1 MHEIHNPFK
10 IKYMDEKTKLY
21 VFSKREVALIFLFM
35 FLIALTS
42 FVFGVKI
49 GKSYSYGQAGLS
61 PADRERVE
69 LLSGQEEAV
78 NEVVDEVEKE
88 QGSKND
94 SQGLA
99 PDMEDLNKKLEQHI
113 KEETTGEKKRVTS
126 PTEGQEAFKEE
137 INDQQGA
144 SNQMVE
150 PAPGVTIPSPKAE
163 QVTGSESQSQKDNYS
178 GKYTIQLGSHRSIE
192 EAQDFAEGFRVRG
205 YNPIVNEVE
214 IPGRGIWY
222 RVSLGAFQSIT
233 EAKEYVKKEDSLFQ
247 GQEYVFV
254 RFE

>member
-1 MHEIHNPFK
+1 
-10 IKYMDEKTKLY
+10 MDEKTKLY

-49 GKSYSYGQAGLS
+49 GKSYSYGESGLA
-61 PADRERVE
+61 PVDRERVD
-69 LLSGQEEAV
+69 LMSGQEEAV
-78 NEVVDEVEKE
+78 NEVLDE
-88 QGSKND
+88 SKQE
-94 SQGLA
+94 SSSGESAMKA

-113 KEETTGEKKRVTS
+113 QDETSGKQAKPQMEAAEPKKKTPPAHV
-126 PTEGQEAFKEE
+126 
-137 INDQQGA
+137 

-150 PAPGVTIPSPKAE
+150 PAPGVAVPKAE
-163 QVTGSESQSQKDNYS
+163 GERAATSQDKYS
-178 GKYTIQLGSHRSIE
+178 GKYTIQLGSHRSLD
-192 EAQDFAEGFRVRG
+192 EAEAFAEGFRVRG

-214 IPGRGIWY
+214 IPGRGVWY
-222 RVSLGAFQSIT
+222 RVSLGAFDSIT
-233 EAKEYVKKEDSLFQ
+233 DAKEYVKKENSLFQ

>member
-1 MHEIHNPFK
+1 
-10 IKYMDEKTKLY
+10 MDEKTKLY

-49 GKSYSYGQAGLS
+49 GKSYSYGQSGLE
-61 PADRERVE
+61 PIDRQRVE
-69 LLSGQEEAV
+69 LMSGQEEAV
-78 NEVVDEVEKE
+78 NEVLDETQKE
-88 QGSKND
+88 APSSDMPEMKG
-94 SQGLA
+94 

-113 KEETTGEKKRVTS
+113 KDETTGEAKPKVEKTS
-126 PTEGQEAFKEE
+126 VVEEAPEV
-137 INDQQGA
+137 

-150 PAPGVTIPSPKAE
+150 PAAGVTVPTAAPAGRDD
-163 QVTGSESQSQKDNYS
+163 QYS

-192 EAQDFAEGFRVRG
+192 EAQAFAEGFRVRG

-214 IPGRGIWY
+214 IPGRGVWY
-222 RVSLGAFQSIT
+222 RVSLGAFESIT
-233 EAKEYVKKEDSLFQ
+233 EAKEYVKKENSLFQ

>member
-1 MHEIHNPFK
+1 LHEVHNRFK
-10 IKYMDEKTKLY
+10 INNMDEKTKLY

-49 GKSYSYGQAGLS
+49 GKSYSYEQAGIE
-61 PADRERVE
+61 PQDRQRVE
-69 LLSGQEEAV
+69 LLSGQEESV
-78 NEVVDEVEKE
+78 NQIVEETQKGVE
-88 QGSKND
+88 MKPEMK
-94 SQGLA
+94 A

-113 KEETTGEKKRVTS
+113 KEETSEEGRPKPVQVDEGKERV
-126 PTEGQEAFKEE
+126 QET
-137 INDQQGA
+137 

-150 PAPGVTIPSPKAE
+150 PAPGVEVSME
-163 QVTGSESQSQKDNYS
+163 EGSSSSVSKDDQYS
-178 GKYTIQLGSHRSIE
+178 GKYTIQLGSHRALE
-192 EAQDFAEGFRVRG
+192 EAQAFAEGFRVRG

-214 IPGRGIWY
+214 IPGRGVWY
-222 RVSLGAFQSIT
+222 RVSLGAFNSIT
-233 EAKEYVKKEDSLFQ
+233 EAKDYVKKENSLFQ

>member
-1 MHEIHNPFK
+1 
-10 IKYMDEKTKLY
+10 MDEKTKLY

-126 PTEGQEAFKEE
+126 PTEEQEISKEAFKEE
-137 INDQQGA
+137 RNDQQGA

-163 QVTGSESQSQKDNYS
+163 QVTGSESQSQKDKYS

>member
-1 MHEIHNPFK
+1 
-10 IKYMDEKTKLY
+10 MDEKTKLY

-49 GKSYSYGQAGLS
+49 GKSYSYEQAGIE
-61 PADRERVE
+61 PQDRQRVE
-69 LLSGQEEAV
+69 LLSGQEESV
-78 NEVVDEVEKE
+78 NQIVEETQKGVE
-88 QGSKND
+88 MKPEMK
-94 SQGLA
+94 A

-113 KEETTGEKKRVTS
+113 KEETSEEGRPKPVQVDEGKERV
-126 PTEGQEAFKEE
+126 QET
-137 INDQQGA
+137 

-150 PAPGVTIPSPKAE
+150 PAPGVEVSME
-163 QVTGSESQSQKDNYS
+163 EGSSSSVSKDDQYS
-178 GKYTIQLGSHRSIE
+178 GKYTIQLGSHRALE
-192 EAQDFAEGFRVRG
+192 EAQAFAEGFRVRG

-214 IPGRGIWY
+214 IPGRGVWY
-222 RVSLGAFQSIT
+222 RVSLGAFNSIT
-233 EAKEYVKKEDSLFQ
+233 EAKDYVKKENSLFQ